1 MRLLIVDDHAV
12 IRRGIQSILRAWPEW
27 EISGEASNGAEA
39 VQLAASLKPEIV
51 LMDISMPG
59 MNGLEASRAIRKTN
73 PEIKIILLTLHDSLE
88 GMRTA
93 FKAGARGYLLK
104 SDTEAEMMRALEI
117 VAANGIYVSP
127 RLDQTRLAQLLGELG
142 LDGALPATARTGNG
156 AV

>member
-1 MRLLIVDDHAV
+1 VARLLIVDDHAV

-27 EISGEASNGAEA
+27 EISGEASNGTEA

-88 GMRTA
+88 WVETA
-93 FKAGARGYLLK
+93 LHAGARGYLLK
-104 SDTEAEMMRALEI
+104 SETENELIRALKV
-117 VAANGIYVSP
+117 VAENGIYTSP
-127 RLDQTRLAQLLGELG
+127 S
-142 LDGALPATARTGNG
+142 LDGDRVKRIIAEMASP
-156 AV
+156 

>member
-88 GMRTA
+88 WVETA
-93 FKAGARGYLLK
+93 LHAGARGYLLK
-104 SDTEAEMMRALEI
+104 SETENELIRALKT
-117 VAANGIYVSP
+117 VAENGIYTSP
-127 RLDQTRLAQLLGELG
+127 S
-142 LDGALPATARTGNG
+142 LDGERVKRIIAEMARP
-156 AV
+156 